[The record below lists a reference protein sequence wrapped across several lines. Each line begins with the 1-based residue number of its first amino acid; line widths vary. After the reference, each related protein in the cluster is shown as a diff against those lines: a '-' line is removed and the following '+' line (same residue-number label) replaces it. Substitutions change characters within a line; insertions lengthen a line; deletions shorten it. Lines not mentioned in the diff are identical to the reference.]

1 MEDIKKVNYVQIN
14 NNKKRFKV
22 NQKYQMIKI
31 NMISSDIKKID
42 KLSDYS
48 VILYFILQN
57 Q

>member
-48 VILYFILQN
+48 VILYFIL
-57 Q
+57 